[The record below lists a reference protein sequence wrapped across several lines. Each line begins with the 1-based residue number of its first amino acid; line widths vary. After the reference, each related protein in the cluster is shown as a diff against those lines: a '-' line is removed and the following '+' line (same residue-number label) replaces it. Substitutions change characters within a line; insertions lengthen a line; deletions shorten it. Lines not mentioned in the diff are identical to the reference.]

1 MHWYIFLLAELNNVP
16 IQRHSVQNMIPATDP
31 LLSTE
36 RNTHNSGILQLTVTH
51 ENITTDGRQTLNS
64 MQSNSSNI
72 KNVQDLPKR
81 ITQQTSVD
89 DSSILRT
96 NSSSQNSQTSR
107 IVPTEDETPRQ
118 TLVQTPE
125 SAASSLSTSRETQLD
140 ALMRDPTGI
149 NFERPKYSSYAIL
162 AARIRSFTDWPVT
175 MTQTPRD
182 MSLAGF
188 SYAGYEDY
196 TRCFFCGGEL
206 RNWEADD
213 DPWVEHGRW
222 FSNCTFVRQ
231 NRGQQFID
239 LVLQKMAEI
248 EQETES
254 LESDP
259 LDNESSEEERIMNS
273 AVVRSMKDMWYNDE
287 IIKAAISTIKSRL
300 TKGMHKVSTHAI
312 LDIVFELVDE
322 ERTDPSNESNSNKGS
337 KGETTMEFHF
347 NDTNISEELKDRS
360 PPQQSIDIEDEGIS
374 QCDNSLIENDMDP
387 VHRENTSLK
396 DQTLC
401 KICMEKNVSIAFLPC
416 GHLACCVDC
425 DPAMRKCPICR
436 EFVRGTLKTFH
447 L

>member
-1 MHWYIFLLAELNNVP
+1 MPDSPEGVCEEGIVSNSSYVGLMHWYIFLLAELNNVP

-254 LESDP
+254 LES
-259 LDNESSEEERIMNS
+259 
-273 AVVRSMKDMWYNDE
+273 
-287 IIKAAISTIKSRL
+287 
-300 TKGMHKVSTHAI
+300 GMHKVSTHAI